1 MNNTWIQTKSGVV
14 LPPPALGSSKISIST
29 LVDGG
34 RNTNGRFVGSV
45 IGDDKLKIDLQWDV
59 LTPEQFMSLLN
70 IFDRKKGGRYV
81 NDFLV
86 YDPRY
91 NAFRTITMYVG
102 DRSGTPYLVDSST
115 MRPRWIKDA
124 TANLVEV

>member
-34 RNTNGRFVGSV
+34 RNANGKFVGSV

-115 MRPRWIKDA
+115 MLPRWIKDV

>member
-1 MNNTWIQTKSGVV
+1 MSNTWIQTKSGVV

-34 RNTNGRFVGSV
+34 RNTNGKFVGSV

-70 IFDRKKGGRYV
+70 VFDRKKGGRYV

-91 NAFRTITMYVG
+91 NALRTITMYVG
-102 DRSGTPYLVDSST
+102 DRSGTPYLVDENT
-115 MRPRWIKDA
+115 LRPRWVKDVS
-124 TANLVEV
+124 ANLIEV

>member
-34 RNTNGRFVGSV
+34 RNANGKFVGSV

-115 MRPRWIKDA
+115 MLPCWIKDV

>member
-34 RNTNGRFVGSV
+34 RNANGRFVGSV

-102 DRSGTPYLVDSST
+102 DRGGTPYLVDSST
-115 MRPRWIKDA
+115 MLPRWIKDV